1 MRSMLPLLKERA
13 ATLLV
18 RIEGMAAT
26 LDLLKDCGMNPR
38 EHEHSLSYLRA
49 RYAAIMQ
56 DIHILEQGYAL
67 KEARNVPR

>member
-1 MRSMLPLLKERA
+1 
-13 ATLLV
+13 
-18 RIEGMAAT
+18 
-26 LDLLKDCGMNPR
+26 MNPR